1 MLGFNGFCTV
11 YYWVLTRGSCSYI
24 LYIYSYYLH
33 VLYWYIYIYCNII
46 LFIQVLASG
55 LVFKHDPSA
64 TTTPTVTTTTT
75 AATTAPAQKQR
86 RILLLTTSPRLLF
99 LDPIGNIVRGSLDL
113 CTNAVVDVNIVSL
126 HTLCYILYCTVGYI
140 MFSLHLYWVLIYS
153 IYIYIGF

>member
-1 MLGFNGFCTV
+1 M
-11 YYWVLTRGSCSYI
+11 YYTGIFVIVCAY
-24 LYIYSYYLH
+24 
-33 VLYWYIYIYCNII
+33 I

-64 TTTPTVTTTTT
+64 TTTPTITTTT

-126 HTLCYILYCTVGYI
+126 HTLCYILYCTMGYI
-140 MFSLHLYWVLIYS
+140 MYSLC
-153 IYIYIGF
+153 

>member
-1 MLGFNGFCTV
+1 MCV
-11 YYWVLTRGSCSYI
+11 Y
-24 LYIYSYYLH
+24 
-33 VLYWYIYIYCNII
+33 I

-64 TTTPTVTTTTT
+64 NTTTPTTTTTTT
-75 AATTAPAQKQR
+75 AATTAALVQKQR